1 MQEPGGRELGPWA
14 DGRGQSPEGGS
25 VGGTGH
31 GELGGREGQGGR
43 TETGGAERRLRH
55 RTQGAGQRKRGLE
68 RTGQGVMVEKRALW
82 EANNEG
88 PGSER
93 SEAPSPAQT

>member
-31 GELGGREGQGGR
+31 GELGGREGQGGQNR
-43 TETGGAERRLRH
+43 DRWCREKIMRH
-55 RTQGAGQRKRGLE
+55 RTLGAGQRKGGLE

-93 SEAPSPAQT
+93 SEAPSPA